1 MEETIYV
8 IKAHRD
14 TDFTLAGYAFRSED
28 EADDKVHELICEMM
42 IELASDDELDAVLGH
57 YEGYEG
63 IPGNR
68 ADLLPT
74 LIKHGDVDAEGWAS
88 TVNEC
93 GQLYSWEE
101 VTVKGQG
108 NETN

>member
-14 TDFTLAGYAFRSED
+14 KDFRLTGYAFRSEC
-28 EADDKVHELICEMM
+28 EANCKVHELICEMM
-42 IELASDDELDAVLGH
+42 IELASDDELDAAVD
-57 YEGYEG
+57 YTG
-63 IPGNR
+63 IPKNR
-68 ADLLPT
+68 NELLPV
-74 LIKHGDVDAEGWAS
+74 LIALGDVDGWAS

-101 VTVKGQG
+101 ITVKGKSD
-108 NETN
+108 EAK